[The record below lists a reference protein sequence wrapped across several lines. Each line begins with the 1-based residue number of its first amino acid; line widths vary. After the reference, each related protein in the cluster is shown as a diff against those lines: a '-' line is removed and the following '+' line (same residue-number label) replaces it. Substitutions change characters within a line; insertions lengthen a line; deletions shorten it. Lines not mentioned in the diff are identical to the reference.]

1 MITLIT
7 LFLLLYVL
15 TVILVLVVSKIY
27 DGKIDFISV
36 LIAVIP
42 FVNILILVGF
52 LYDKYKNYR
61 EKRK

>member
-1 MITLIT
+1 MP
-7 LFLLLYVL
+7 
-15 TVILVLVVSKIY
+15 VILVLVVSKIY

-52 LYDKYKNYR
+52 LYDKFKDYR